1 MPKLQERRA
10 EMPRKKVIATESVPE
25 APPAMSPRE
34 REDQMIALAE
44 RCAEKQLRDGTAP
57 SQIIVHYL
65 RLATE
70 RERLERETLALQKE
84 LIVAKTEA
92 YKSAQDMK
100 ELYENAIK
108 AMKEYNGHMD
118 DEQEL

>member
-1 MPKLQERRA
+1 
-10 EMPRKKVIATESVPE
+10 MPRKKVTVTESIPE

-118 DEQEL
+118 DETEL